1 MPRINISSIR
11 TELRTI
17 SSISLFL
24 CLFFCSS
31 SVSASKDED
40 MAHYQSK
47 LETLQKSIAKIQS
60 YLKGNKKQRSHVVT
74 ELQTL
79 ESEIS
84 KNALKLKALEK
95 DIRNIRQQKKKLQSE
110 LKRLNKQLRE
120 QRAVLSEQM
129 RSAYSMGNQQNL
141 KMLLN
146 QQDPA
151 QAGRTQQYFNYLN
164 RARKQ
169 QITLFA
175 ETIEQ
180 TKQTELALKQTLLTQ
195 NVLLK
200 TQVDKKRQRQKQRRQ
215 RKKLVA
221 ELSDKIQNQESTLT
235 SLETS
240 RSKIENMLKS
250 LGELLADIPTSPSEN
265 TPFASLK
272 GKLPWPTKGLFL
284 SKFGHPKNYGDL
296 KWNGVLIKADY
307 GTPVR
312 VISHGRVAFSDWLQ
326 GFGFITI
333 IDHGDGYMSLYGHSE
348 SLFKQTGD
356 WVSAGEVIA
365 TAGDSGGQLH
375 SGVYFEI
382 RSRGKP
388 INPSK
393 WCASSARHASAQT
406 NSL

>member
-1 MPRINISSIR
+1 MSRINTPPTRAQQRTLSAISI
-11 TELRTI
+11 
-17 SSISLFL
+17 FL
-24 CLFFCSS
+24 SLFFCFS
-31 SVSASKDED
+31 SVSAAKNED

-47 LETLQKSIAKIQS
+47 LETLQQSIAKIQKH
-60 YLKGNKKQRSHVVT
+60 LKGNKKQRSHVVT

-95 DIRNIRQQKKKLQSE
+95 DIANTRKHTKKLQRE
-110 LKRLNKQLRE
+110 LSQLNRQLQE

-129 RSAYSMGNQQNL
+129 RSAYSMGHQQNL

-151 QAGRTQQYFNYLN
+151 QAGRTQEYFNYLN

-169 QITLFA
+169 QITSFI

-180 TKQTELALKQTLLTQ
+180 AKQTEAALKQTLSKQ
-195 NVLLK
+195 NSLLK
-200 TQVDKKRQRQKQRRQ
+200 SQKVQKRQGQKQRNQ

-240 RSKIENMLKS
+240 RSKIENLLKS

-265 TPFASLK
+265 KPFASLK
-272 GKLPWPTKGLFL
+272 GKLPWPTKGPFL
-284 SKFGHPKNYGDL
+284 GKFGQSKNYGDL

-307 GTPVR
+307 GVPVH

-356 WVSAGEVIA
+356 WVSAGDVIA
-365 TAGDSGGQLH
+365 TAGDSGGQLQ

-388 INPSK
+388 VNPSK
-393 WCASSARHASAQT
+393 WCSLSARHASNQS

>member
-1 MPRINISSIR
+1 M
-11 TELRTI
+11 
-17 SSISLFL
+17 
-24 CLFFCSS
+24 
-31 SVSASKDED
+31 V
-40 MAHYQSK
+40 HYQNR
-47 LETLQKSIAKIQS
+47 LDTLQKSIAKIQKH
-60 YLKGNKKQRSHVVT
+60 LKGNKKQRSHVVT

-84 KNALKLKALEK
+84 KNSTKLKVLEK
-95 DIRNIRQQKKKLQSE
+95 EIRGVRKQKKKLQQQLTK
-110 LKRLNKQLRE
+110 LKQQL
-120 QRAVLSEQM
+120 QRQRTVLSEQI

-151 QAGRTQQYFNYLN
+151 QAGRTQEYFNYLN

-169 QITLFA
+169 QITSFI

-180 TKQTELALKQTLLTQ
+180 TKQTESALKQTLLKQ
-195 NVLLK
+195 K
-200 TQVDKKRQRQKQRRQ
+200 TLVKSQKEKTRQRQKQRIK

-221 ELSDKIQNQESTLT
+221 ELSDKIQNQESTLS

-240 RSKIENMLKS
+240 RSKIENLLKS

-265 TPFASLK
+265 QPFASLK
-272 GKLPWPTKGLFL
+272 GKLPWPTKGPFL
-284 SKFGHPKNYGDL
+284 NKYGQLKNYGDL
-296 KWNGVLIKADY
+296 KWNGVLIKANY
-307 GTPVR
+307 GSPIH

-356 WVSAGEVIA
+356 WVRAGEVIA
-365 TAGDSGGQLH
+365 TAGDSGGQLQ

-393 WCASSARHASAQT
+393 WCTLSATHASNQT
-406 NSL
+406 RSL